1 MNKKAFIVI
10 AIIIIIVIFLLGF
23 FRKPQIIK
31 IEKGF
36 NKQLEEKGDIY
47 YYSIT
52 TSKNQYNVLVREPKN
67 NLNFNKYN
75 YILIEIDRGAA
86 CDADID
92 ITDVVEKNN
101 ELIIEYKL
109 SNIASGCMRS
119 TPRYYAIPI
128 DKKIHTNINVKLTEV
143 R

>member
-1 MNKKAFIVI
+1 M
-10 AIIIIIVIFLLGF
+10 
-23 FRKPQIIK
+23 
-31 IEKGF
+31 
-36 NKQLEEKGDIY
+36 
-47 YYSIT
+47 
-52 TSKNQYNVLVREPKN
+52 
-67 NLNFNKYN
+67 
-75 YILIEIDRGAA
+75 EIDRGAA

-128 DKKIHTNINVKLTEV
+128 DKKIHTNIIISNQMMNKKIKIHMIQNLIKMII
-143 R
+143 